1 MELLQRELQ
10 VMDST
15 ATSMCMD
22 NNIDLVVFNMNER
35 GNIVKAVKGEIAG
48 TVISE
53 ERWRKKKYETDL
65 RQCRKQDEKAA
76 DNLEANLR
84 TIRTGRANA
93 NMLERVS
100 VEYYGSPTPIN
111 QISSIQVVEGR
122 QLVVKP
128 YDRSILKD
136 VDHAI
141 SAANLGLVP
150 QNDGDVIRI
159 NVPALTEDRRKEL
172 AKEAHKYGEECKV
185 VVRNVRREG
194 NDLVKKDK
202 ELTEDMKKDAQEKIQ
217 KMTDTYVKKID
228 AMVKEKSEEIMSV

>member
-1 MELLQRELQ
+1 MKQILDSVEAKMNKAME
-10 VMDST
+10 
-15 ATSMCMD
+15 
-22 NNIDLVVFNMNER
+22 
-35 GNIVKAVKGEIAG
+35 
-48 TVISE
+48 
-53 ERWRKKKYETDL
+53 
-65 RQCRKQDEKAA
+65 
-76 DNLEANLR
+76 NLESNLR

-136 VDHAI
+136 MDHAI

-159 NVPALTEDRRKEL
+159 NVPALTEDRRKDL
-172 AKEAHKYGEECKV
+172 AKEAHKSGEECKIA
-185 VVRNVRREG
+185 VRNIRRDG
-194 NDLVKKDK
+194 NDMAKKDK
-202 ELTEDMKKDAQEKIQ
+202 ELTEDMRKDAQEKIQ
-217 KMTDTYVKKID
+217 KMTDR
-228 AMVKEKSEEIMSV
+228 

>member
-1 MELLQRELQ
+1 MKQIL
-10 VMDST
+10 
-15 ATSMCMD
+15 D
-22 NNIDLVVFNMNER
+22 NVESKM
-35 GNIVKAVKGEIAG
+35 
-48 TVISE
+48 
-53 ERWRKKKYETDL
+53 
-65 RQCRKQDEKAA
+65 EKAMN
-76 DNLEANLR
+76 NLESNLR

-128 YDRSILKD
+128 YDRSILKEI
-136 VDHAI
+136 DHAI

-159 NVPALTEDRRKEL
+159 NVPPLTEDRRKEL

-185 VVRNVRREG
+185 AIRNVRRDG
-194 NDLVKKDK
+194 NDLIKKDK
-202 ELTEDMKKDAQEKIQ
+202 ELSEDMKKDMQEKIQ
-217 KMTDTYVKKID
+217 KMTDNFVKKID
-228 AMVKEKSEEIMSV
+228 AAVKNKSDEIMSV

>member
-1 MELLQRELQ
+1 M
-10 VMDST
+10 
-15 ATSMCMD
+15 
-22 NNIDLVVFNMNER
+22 
-35 GNIVKAVKGEIAG
+35 
-48 TVISE
+48 
-53 ERWRKKKYETDL
+53 
-65 RQCRKQDEKAA
+65 
-76 DNLEANLR
+76 
-84 TIRTGRANA
+84 
-93 NMLERVS
+93 
-100 VEYYGSPTPIN
+100 
-111 QISSIQVVEGR
+111 
-122 QLVVKP
+122 
-128 YDRSILKD
+128 
-136 VDHAI
+136 DHAI

>member
-1 MELLQRELQ
+1 MKQIL
-10 VMDST
+10 
-15 ATSMCMD
+15 D
-22 NNIDLVVFNMNER
+22 NVESKM
-35 GNIVKAVKGEIAG
+35 
-48 TVISE
+48 
-53 ERWRKKKYETDL
+53 
-65 RQCRKQDEKAA
+65 EKAMN
-76 DNLEANLR
+76 NLESNLR

-128 YDRSILKD
+128 YDRSILKEI
-136 VDHAI
+136 DHAI

-159 NVPALTEDRRKEL
+159 NVPPLTEDRRKEL

-185 VVRNVRREG
+185 AIRNVRRDG
-194 NDLVKKDK
+194 NDLIKKDK
-202 ELTEDMKKDAQEKIQ
+202 ELSEDMKKDTQEKIQ
-217 KMTDTYVKKID
+217 KMTDNFVKKID
-228 AMVKEKSEEIMSV
+228 AAVKNKSDEIMSV